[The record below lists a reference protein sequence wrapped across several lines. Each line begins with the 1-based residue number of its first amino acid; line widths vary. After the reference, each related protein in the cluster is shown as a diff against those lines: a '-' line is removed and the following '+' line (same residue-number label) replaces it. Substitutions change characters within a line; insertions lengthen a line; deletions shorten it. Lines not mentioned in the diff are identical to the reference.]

1 MQAVIKQIQ
10 SVDTL
15 HLVTFDFEGELL
27 EMMSLGLDNHLTKGT
42 KVQLGVKPTHIAI
55 AKEKSLLVSCENQ
68 IEARVCRCE
77 HGLLLTTLTL
87 CVKTQRIEAIITR
100 QSALR
105 MQLEKE
111 DRVVM
116 LIQASV
122 LSILKVL

>member
-1 MQAVIKQIQ
+1 MQAVIKEIQ

-15 HLVTFDFEGELL
+15 HIVTFDFEGEAL
-27 EMMSLGLDNHLTKGT
+27 EMMSLGLDKSLTKGA

-55 AKEKSLLVSCENQ
+55 AKSKSLLLSCENQ
-68 IEARVCRCE
+68 IEASVCRCE

-87 CVKTQRIEAIITR
+87 CVNAQRVEAIITR

-105 MQLEKE
+105 MQLKKE

-122 LSILKVL
+122 LSILRVL